1 MIVPQCR
8 SGLAGEVL
16 IGTDDIISVVAV
28 GWVLTFLRILLTAW
42 TFI

>member
-8 SGLAGEVL
+8 SGLASEVL

-28 GWVLTFLRILLTAW
+28 G
-42 TFI
+42 